1 MAEQPKS
8 THIATTP
15 NKKPA
20 TLIEQLKKDMTGELM
35 TQVKN
40 YYAGN
45 KEEAMR
51 FMTSAVEYVRRTPKL
66 LQCDKPS
73 LMMAFLQSAQFRFLP
88 SGVSGEAYVIP
99 YGNQAK
105 FQIGYQ
111 GVITLLYRTEKVST
125 INAQII
131 YQNDTFEYEEGLEP
145 KLIHK
150 PALFG
155 KPKGEAIGVYA
166 VATMKDGHRIFKVM
180 DKEAVMA
187 IKNLSKAKNVADSP
201 WNSDKDP
208 EKWMWKKSCLLQL
221 SKLLPKTPDLQKAI
235 EKDMDGEGMDKGDL
249 DAGGPAVGASYHNP
263 KDLEAEE
270 AKINEQGQKAVD
282 DIPIINED
290 EYPK

>member
-1 MAEQPKS
+1 MSNEPKN

-15 NKKPA
+15 NKRPL
-20 TLIEQLKKDMTGELM
+20 TPFENLKKEMAGELM
-35 TQVKN
+35 KQVKN

-45 KEEAMR
+45 KDEAMR

-66 LQCDKPS
+66 LECDKPS

-99 YGNQAK
+99 YGSQAK

-111 GVITLLYRTEKVST
+111 GVITLLYRTERVST

-131 YQNDTFEYEEGLEP
+131 YQNDEFEYLEGLDP

-150 PALFG
+150 PAMFG
-155 KPKGEAIGVYA
+155 KPRGEAIGVYA
-166 VATMKDGHRIFKVM
+166 VAQMKDGGKIFKVM
-180 DKEAVMA
+180 DKNAVMA
-187 IKNLSKAKNVADSP
+187 IKNLSKAKNVKDSP
-201 WNSDKDP
+201 WNSDRDP

-235 EKDMDGEGMDKGDL
+235 EKDMDGEGIEKADL
-249 DAGGPAVGASYHNP
+249 DAGGLAVGGSYHNP

-270 AKINEQGQKAVD
+270 ANVKDKPAGQDQDD
-282 DIPIINED
+282 DIPIINE
-290 EYPK
+290 EN